1 MSIPTPAHPA
11 PGRLQVGDVTLGN
24 RVALA
29 PMSGVTD
36 VVFRRIAARLGAGLV
51 VSEMV
56 ASGELARA
64 DSEAKL
70 RAEGGGLDLHVVQL
84 AGRDPAWMAEAAKV
98 AVGAGAAI
106 VDINMGCPAK
116 KVVGGHGGS
125 ALLKELDLA
134 ARLIE
139 ATVAAVEVPVT
150 VKMRLG
156 WDETSIVAPELAV
169 RAEAAG
175 ARLLTV
181 HGRTR
186 SQFYEGRADW
196 SAISAVKAAVSIPVI
211 ANGDLVALEDAPA
224 MLAASGADAVMI
236 GRGAQG
242 KPWFPGQVAAF
253 LETGAAPEEPSID
266 DQRALAVEHYEG
278 LLTLYG
284 RDVGVRHARKHL
296 GWSLDAAA
304 ATAGRAVPPA
314 AKAAAMTAP
323 TAETALAAFDRAL
336 AELQWRAA
344 A

>member
-1 MSIPTPAHPA
+1 MSTQPLTASPPPSFSIA
-11 PGRLQVGDVTLGN
+11 GKVLCNGVM
-24 RVALA
+24 LA

-36 VVFRRIAARLGAGLV
+36 VAFRRIASRLGAGLV

-56 ASGELARA
+56 ASAELARA
-64 DSEAKL
+64 DDEARL
-70 RAEGGGLDLHVVQL
+70 RAEGQGIPDHIVQL
-84 AGRDPAWMAEAAKV
+84 AGRDPAWMAEAARV
-98 AVGAGAAI
+98 AVGAGAAV

-134 ARLIE
+134 VRLIA
-139 ATVAAVEVPVT
+139 ATVAAVDAPVT

-156 WDETSIVAPELAV
+156 WDETSIVAPELAAK
-169 RAEAAG
+169 AEAEG
-175 ARLLTV
+175 AAMVTV

-196 SAISAVKAAVSIPVI
+196 RAIRAVTERVTIPVV
-211 ANGDLVALEDAPA
+211 ANGDLTSLDDAPA
-224 MLAASGADAVMI
+224 MLAASGAAGVMI

-242 KPWFPGQVAAF
+242 RAWFPGAVAAF
-253 LETGAAPEEPSID
+253 LSTGARSAPPSLAA
-266 DQRALAVEHYEG
+266 QRALAVEHYDA

-284 RDVGVRHARKHL
+284 REVGVRHARKHL
-296 GWSLDAAA
+296 GWYVDAAA
-304 ATAGRAVPPA
+304 ESMGRPLPRE

-323 TAETALAAFDRAL
+323 TAEAAIDALDRAYDAL
-336 AELQWRAA
+336 DWRAA

>member
-1 MSIPTPAHPA
+1 MSIGTSSIVA
-11 PGRLQVGDVTLGN
+11 PPPLRVGGVELRN
-24 RVALA
+24 PVALA

-64 DSEAKL
+64 DSEARL
-70 RAEGGGLDLHVVQL
+70 RAEGGGLDAHVVQL
-84 AGRDPAWMAEAAKV
+84 AGRDPAWMAEAARV

-134 ARLIE
+134 LRLIE

-156 WDETSIVAPELAV
+156 WDEHSIVAPELAA
-169 RAEAAG
+169 RAESAG
-175 ARLLTV
+175 AQLLTV

-186 SQFYEGRADW
+186 AQFYEGRADW
-196 SAISAVKAAVSIPVI
+196 SAIAAVKAAVSIPVI
-211 ANGDLVALEDAPA
+211 SNGDLTRFEDAPA
-224 MLAASGADAVMI
+224 MLAASGADGVMI
-236 GRGAQG
+236 GRGSQG
-242 KPWFPGQVAAF
+242 RPWFTGQVAAF
-253 LETGAAPEEPSID
+253 LATGVAPAAPSIEG
-266 DQRALAVEHYEG
+266 QRALALEHYDG
-278 LLTLYG
+278 LLGLYG

-296 GWSLDAAA
+296 GWSLDAIAE
-304 ATAGRAVPPA
+304 TVGVTLSPA
-314 AKAAAMTAP
+314 SKAAAMTAP
-323 TAETALAAFDRAL
+323 TPEAAVAAFDRAID
-336 AELQWRAA
+336 ELQWRAA

>member
-1 MSIPTPAHPA
+1 MSNEAPANLSRSP
-11 PGRLQVGDVTLGN
+11 LSVGPVS
-24 RVALA
+24 VADPVLLA

-36 VVFRRIAARLGAGLV
+36 LAFRRIAARLGAGLV

-56 ASGELARA
+56 ASRELATA
-64 DSEAKL
+64 DDEARL
-70 RAEGGGLDLHVVQL
+70 RAEGAGLGVHVVQL
-84 AGRDPAWMAEAAKV
+84 AGRDPAWMAEAARV
-98 AVGAGAAI
+98 AVGAGADV

-134 ARLIE
+134 VRLIE
-139 ATVAAVEVPVT
+139 ATVEAVAAPVT

-156 WDETSIVAPELAV
+156 WDEGSIVAPDLAA

-175 ARLLTV
+175 ARMVTV

-196 SAISAVKAAVSIPVI
+196 TAIAAVKARVSIPVI
-211 ANGDLVALEDAPA
+211 ANGDLVDVEDAPA
-224 MLAASGADAVMI
+224 MLAASGADGVMI

-242 KPWFPGQVAAF
+242 KAWFPGQVAAF
-253 LETGAAPEEPSID
+253 LATGETRRAPSIGT
-266 DQRALAVEHYEG
+266 QRALAVEHYDG

-296 GWSLDAAA
+296 GWYLDAAA
-304 ATAGRAVPPA
+304 ETAGRPLAPA
-314 AKAAAMTAP
+314 AKAEAMTAP
-323 TAETALAAFDRAL
+323 TPEAALAAFGRAL
-336 AELQWRAA
+336 DELQWKAA

>member
-1 MSIPTPAHPA
+1 MSIDRLAKHTATLRI
-11 PGRLQVGDVTLGN
+11 GRVEARNAVL
-24 RVALA
+24 LA

-36 VVFRRIAARLGAGLV
+36 LAFRRIAARLGAGLV

-56 ASGELARA
+56 ASAELARA
-64 DSEAKL
+64 DDEARL
-70 RAEGGGLDLHVVQL
+70 RAEGAGLDTHVVQL
-84 AGRDPAWMAEAAKV
+84 AGRDPGWMAEAARV

-134 ARLIE
+134 VRLIA
-139 ATVAAVEVPVT
+139 ATVAAVDAPVT

-156 WDETSIVAPELAV
+156 WDEASIVAPELAA
-169 RAEAAG
+169 RAEAEG
-175 ARLLTV
+175 AAMVTV

-186 SQFYEGRADW
+186 SQFYEGKANW
-196 SAISAVKAAVSIPVI
+196 SAIRAVTERVSIPVV
-211 ANGDLVALEDAPA
+211 ANGDLVAAEDAPA

-242 KPWFPGQVAAF
+242 RAWFPAAVASYLATGTVSPEPA
-253 LETGAAPEEPSID
+253 LE
-266 DQRALAVEHYEG
+266 DQRALALEHYEA

-296 GWSLDAAA
+296 GWYLDVAS
-304 ATAGRAVPPA
+304 ATAGRPLA
-314 AKAAAMTAP
+314 ASARSAALTAP
-323 TAETALAAFDRAL
+323 TAEAAVAAFDRAIFDL
-336 AELQWRAA
+336 AWKAA